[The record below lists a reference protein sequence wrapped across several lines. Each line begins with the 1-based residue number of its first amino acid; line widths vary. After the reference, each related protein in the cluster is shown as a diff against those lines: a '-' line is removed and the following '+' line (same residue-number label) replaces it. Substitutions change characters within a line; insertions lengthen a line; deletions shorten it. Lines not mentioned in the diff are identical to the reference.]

1 VRIIKMIDYQELEDM
16 PEIRARKIHKIEC
29 NPENFQLIQH
39 GNKSFEIFPS
49 SQDIQVIDSIKF
61 VCGDDRVIASVS
73 YILSK
78 SQALKSGYSIVS
90 FTIIDN
96 GLPDETL
103 PF

>member
-1 VRIIKMIDYQELEDM
+1 MIDYQKLEDM
-16 PEIRARKIHKIEC
+16 PDLRTRKIHKIEC
-29 NPENFQLIQH
+29 DPENFRLIQY

-61 VCGDDRVIASVS
+61 ICGEEKIIASIS
-73 YILSK
+73 YILSE
-78 SQALKSGYSIVS
+78 SQALKPGYFIVS